1 MLGRRKDITRAHG
14 ARLWLAVAMA
24 LGLSQAASA
33 VPVPQDPVARD
44 YDAQD
49 ARLNAVYKKLSQ
61 SLDDAGR
68 KALRDEERQWIVG
81 RDRSCGVAA
90 GSAVKNACTTTQTSF
105 RADELHKRLKQDGSA
120 PSAAGGSG
128 IVGDW
133 GYRSDCNL
141 GHAAQLG
148 VTASSATT
156 AEGTWSDGTRDSGNQ
171 GQFKGEWRDGK
182 LYVRF
187 CAEQAERGGY
197 PVCPA
202 FGEVDAYVTPAGKR
216 LDWYRAEGPASEGRF
231 SKYLT
236 LDRVP
241 KGGRAPLDEQCK
253 VERS

>member
-1 MLGRRKDITRAHG
+1 MLGRRKDVIRARG
-14 ARLWLAVAMA
+14 ARFWLAGAMA
-24 LGLSQAASA
+24 LGLARAASA
-33 VPVPQDPVARD
+33 APAPQDTSARD
-44 YDAQD
+44 YDIQD

-61 SLDDAGR
+61 TLDDTGR
-68 KALRDEERQWIVG
+68 KALRDEERQWIAG
-81 RDRSCGVAA
+81 RDQACGVPA

-105 RADELHKRLKQDGSA
+105 RADELQKRLRQGGSA
-120 PSAAGGSG
+120 PSAAGGSA

-133 GYRSDCNL
+133 GYRTDCNL
-141 GHAAQLG
+141 GHSAQFG
-148 VTASSATT
+148 VTVSSATT

-197 PVCPA
+197 PVCPS

-231 SKYLT
+231 SKYVT

-241 KGGRAPLDEQCK
+241 KGGRAPLDTQCK
-253 VERS
+253 DDR